1 MPNHIRPGYHWSQLY
16 DLVDL
21 PSGENLGGATI
32 TANLVTHDAATQLIP
47 LRAQSD
53 GAGGANW
60 AQNVVLVEFP
70 AADTGLAAVVT
81 AASTGKNALIQV
93 FVTKGGKT
101 HVYEA
106 GLVPIKGIV
115 TA

>member
-21 PSGENLGGATI
+21 PTGENLAGATI
-32 TANLVTHDAATQLIP
+32 TANLVTHDAGAQLIP
-47 LRAQSD
+47 MRAQSD

-60 AQNVVLVEFP
+60 AQNVVLVEFT
-70 AADTGLAAVVT
+70 AGDTGLGAVVT
-81 AASTGKNALIQV
+81 AIGKNALVQV

-106 GLVPIKGIV
+106 GLVPIKVIV

>member
-21 PSGENLGGATI
+21 PSGENLGGSTI

-47 LRAQSD
+47 LRAQTD

-70 AADTGLAAVVT
+70 AADTGLAAVV
-81 AASTGKNALIQV
+81 AAVGKNALIQV

-106 GLVPIKGIV
+106 GLVPVKAIV

>member
-1 MPNHIRPGYHWSQLY
+1 MPNAIRPGFHWSQLY

-21 PSGENLGGATI
+21 PTGENLSGATI

-47 LRAQSD
+47 QRSQSD

-60 AQNVVLVEFP
+60 AQNVVLIEFP
-70 AADTGLAAVVT
+70 AADTGLAPV
-81 AASTGKNALIQV
+81 AAAAGRNALLQV

-106 GLVPIKGIV
+106 GQVPIKAIV
-115 TA
+115 IT